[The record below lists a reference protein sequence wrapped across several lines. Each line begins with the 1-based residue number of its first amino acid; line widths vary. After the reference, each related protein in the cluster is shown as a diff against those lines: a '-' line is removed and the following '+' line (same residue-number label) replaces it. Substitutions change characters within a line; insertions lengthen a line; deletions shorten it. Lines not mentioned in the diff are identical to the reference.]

1 MKVFVINC
9 FDSEGGEYENKAVAL
24 TEVLAK
30 KEVKRLKQED
40 KVEGTTY
47 NKYSIEEYE
56 VIF

>member
-1 MKVFVINC
+1 MRVFVINC
-9 FDSEGGEYENKAVAL
+9 LDSEGGEHENKAVAL

-30 KEVKRLKQED
+30 KEIKRLKQAD
-40 KVEGTTY
+40 KIEKTTY